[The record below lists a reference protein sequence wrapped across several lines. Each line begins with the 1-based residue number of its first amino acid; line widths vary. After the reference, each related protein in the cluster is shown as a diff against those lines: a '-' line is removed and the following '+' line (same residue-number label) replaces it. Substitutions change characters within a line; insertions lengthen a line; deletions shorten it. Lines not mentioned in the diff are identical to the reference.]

1 LAVATRVAQRSQF
14 RPPCFC
20 CRTNLPRLLEPAPI
34 QRTHGKSWN
43 ETKRGLY
50 LRKFALLMSVCAL
63 LAFATFAHSQ
73 QLDLT
78 VGGGTLISTKNS
90 TASQTYLPPPE
101 KGGTY
106 ATVSID
112 RIYEN
117 RFGFSAEGS
126 WRVKQTLYNYFQQY
140 RPVLYDFNAVFAP
153 RLGKKTSGILMAGV
167 GGQSVLFYS
176 PYGGCFYPSG
186 CVTHLNSNHFLM
198 HVGGGINY
206 TVWRHIFVRPEAH
219 YYRIVNNTDVFHSD
233 NVLRVGVSVGYTFH
247 RE

>member
-1 LAVATRVAQRSQF
+1 
-14 RPPCFC
+14 
-20 CRTNLPRLLEPAPI
+20 
-34 QRTHGKSWN
+34 
-43 ETKRGLY
+43 
-50 LRKFALLMSVCAL
+50 MSGCVFL
-63 LAFATFAHSQ
+63 GFATFAHSQ
-73 QLDLT
+73 QIDVAL
-78 VGGGTLISTKNS
+78 GAGTLISSKNS

-106 ATVSID
+106 ASVSFD
-112 RIYEN
+112 RIYAN

-153 RLGKKTSGILMAGV
+153 SLGKKTSAILMAGA
-167 GGQSVLFYS
+167 GGQTVLFYQ
-176 PYGGCFYPSG
+176 PYGGCYYASG
-186 CVTHLNSNHFLM
+186 CVTHLNSNHFLL

-206 TVWRHIFVRPEAH
+206 AVWRHVFIRPEAH

-233 NVLRVGVSVGYTFH
+233 NVLRLSVSVGYTFH